1 MLEITTN
8 AKVREGFQRAHKER
22 ADAFRHAVRWI
33 SGRR

>member
-22 ADAFRHAVRWI
+22 AQVVRAAFRWI

>member
-8 AKVREGFQRAHKER
+8 AQVRHGFERAHKER
-22 ADAFRHAVRWI
+22 ADAFRNAVRWI